1 MFGFYGGKLKRFM
14 IFIQNKIDKLNLNLG
29 TSLWKASTNL
39 IRLWKLLKNYQSLI
53 FYVLVDKERFTRC
66 EFANEK

>member
-1 MFGFYGGKLKRFM
+1 MFGFYGGQLKRFM
-14 IFIQNKIDKLNLNLG
+14 VFIQNKIDKLNLNLG
-29 TSLWKASTNL
+29 TSLWKASSNL